1 MFFIGKPVQ
10 EGDGFRRRFYV
21 DLLVPAGCVAAA
33 GWSLYGGVRISVCE
47 A

>member
-33 GWSLYGGVRISVCE
+33 GWSLRGCQNFCV
-47 A
+47 